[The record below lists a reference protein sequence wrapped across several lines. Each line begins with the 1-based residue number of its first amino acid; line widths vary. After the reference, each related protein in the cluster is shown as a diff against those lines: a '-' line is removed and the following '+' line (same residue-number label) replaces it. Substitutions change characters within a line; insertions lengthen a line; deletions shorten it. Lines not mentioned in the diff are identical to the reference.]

1 MLRLLP
7 ELGANFL
14 APYLVYELLHKHCGD
29 TKALMA
35 SIVPPLLW
43 SLYELAKTRRVDAL
57 SVIVVSS
64 IVFTVAATALGGSA
78 RMIQVRDALVTGVIG
93 VLFLLSLLLHKPL
106 IFHLARATLAR
117 NPDSDI
123 PQMETLWAQPG
134 GPRVF
139 KVMTSVWGVGLVMQT
154 ALLCALAWV
163 WPIGRYLLISPF
175 IGYGV
180 FGILM
185 LWSFWYGEK
194 SKTIFAV
201 ALAGIQAR
209 PARAGAQNLP

>member
-14 APYLVYELLHKHCGD
+14 APYLVYEALHKHCGD

-35 SIVPPLLW
+35 SIAPPLLW
-43 SLYELAKTRRVDAL
+43 SLYELVKTRRVDAL

-78 RMIQVRDALVTGVIG
+78 RMIQIRDALVTGVIG
-93 VLFLLSLLLHKPL
+93 VLFLLSLLLHKPM

-123 PQMETLWAQPG
+123 PQMETLWVQPG

-139 KVMTSVWGVGLVMQT
+139 RVLTGVWGVGLVVQT
-154 ALLCALAWV
+154 TLLCALATV
-163 WPIGRYLLISPF
+163 WPIGRYLLVSPF

-180 FGILM
+180 FCVLM

-194 SKTIFAV
+194 SKTIFASP
-201 ALAGIQAR
+201 LTNIKTSPIKAGS
-209 PARAGAQNLP
+209 QNLP

>member
-1 MLRLLP
+1 MP

-57 SVIVVSS
+57 STIVMAS
-64 IVFTVAATALGGSA
+64 ILFTVGATAIGGSA
-78 RMIQVRDALVTGVIG
+78 RMIQIRDALVTGVIG
-93 VLFLLSLLLHKPL
+93 VLFLLSLMLQKPL
-106 IFHLARATLAR
+106 IFHLARAVMAR

-123 PQMETLWAQPG
+123 PQIEALWAQPG
-134 GPRVF
+134 GPHVFRVL
-139 KVMTSVWGVGLVMQT
+139 TAVWGVGLVVQT
-154 ALLCALAWV
+154 TTLCTLAWI
-163 WPIGRYLLISPF
+163 WTIGHYLLISPF
-175 IGYGV
+175 VGYGF
-180 FGILM
+180 FGVLM

-194 SKTIFAV
+194 RKTIFADAFTNIPMEV
-201 ALAGIQAR
+201 SDERQGF
-209 PARAGAQNLP
+209 